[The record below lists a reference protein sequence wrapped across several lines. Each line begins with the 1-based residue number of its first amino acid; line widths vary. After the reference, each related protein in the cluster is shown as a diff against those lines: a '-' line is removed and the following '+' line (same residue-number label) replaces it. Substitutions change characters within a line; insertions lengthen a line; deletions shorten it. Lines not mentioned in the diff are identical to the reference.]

1 MGTGVVKLPGL
12 HVGRTGL
19 TQQQAEAAGYEV
31 VTVLVPT
38 DDKAHY
44 YPGAGFF
51 ITKLIAEKETHK
63 LLGVQVLGTGA
74 VDKMVD
80 IAVMGL
86 NMGAVLEDFENADF
100 AYAPPF
106 STAIHPFVQA
116 KSKGWIKKKNCFWY
130 VRKENVP
137 ISCRTVC
144 VSMDIKILWFWKG
157 QRSLTM

>member
-1 MGTGVVKLPGL
+1 MWDAQVLQQR
-12 HVGRTGL
+12 GRG
-19 TQQQAEAAGYEV
+19 EAGYEV

-86 NMGAVLEDFENADF
+86 NMGAVLEDLKMQTCLC
-100 AYAPPF
+100 
-106 STAIHPFVQA
+106 TAIFHCHSSLLYRRVTSLQQDKRSTGEHDSRNMRQA
-116 KSKGWIKKKNCFWY
+116 RQKAIRLLMQSGAVHSWMLQETFCGAGRN
-130 VRKENVP
+130 R
-137 ISCRTVC
+137 RA
-144 VSMDIKILWFWKG
+144 G
-157 QRSLTM
+157 